1 MTPETVTI
9 AGAMAATGLGKN
21 TIYQLINSG
30 ELQSLKIGRRRLV
43 RFESIRRLTGAE
55 QATGATV

>member
-21 TIYQLINSG
+21 TIYQLIASG

-43 RFESIRRLTGAE
+43 RFESIRRLTAAG
-55 QATGATV
+55 QNVGATV